1 MANPLAA
8 LLGLQPPSPVLDE
21 QGNPVPSD
29 PASAAATLSAGPQRA
44 NDPLAL
50 FLARQQHESEIKDRL
65 INNPAGFGNSTD
77 AYNRARDTGLLQD
90 VQGDMNEDP
99 STGTAARAAQ
109 AKTAQSVND
118 AATFNRPDVAGVRQ
132 QQNQDALAKILAPIQ
147 AQSQA
152 ALALNKQQGEVTP
165 REVADAAAKQEIART
180 VAQSRTDVA
189 DTKAGGA
196 GSAAGDKVP
205 PQAANA
211 AIMATQGRQMIPQV
225 LQQIDSLGSIIGPV
239 QGRIG
244 NWLIDKAGSDATF
257 SSPQQAGQFAGL
269 KTAFKLLS
277 AKMASTVTARGMNK
291 SVMDDFHADIGAAK
305 DPSILK
311 GVLAQWDSFLA
322 ETQKGGTPGYVRDA
336 MANAL
341 TPTPTPTPS
350 GFSFTVK

>member
-21 QGNPVPSD
+21 QGNPVSTD

-90 VQGDMNEDP
+90 VQGDMSEDP

-109 AKTAQSVND
+109 AKTAQSVQD

-147 AQSQA
+147 AQGEQA
-152 ALALNKQQGEVTP
+152 RLNITAQGQQTDKAAAAEAARSADIAAQVAGRTAVQGEKT
-165 REVADAAAKQEIART
+165 
-180 VAQSRTDVA
+180 
-189 DTKAGGA
+189 GA
-196 GSAAGDKVP
+196 GPADKVP

-211 AIMATQGRQMIPQV
+211 AIIATQGRQMIPQV

-341 TPTPTPTPS
+341 TPTPTATPS